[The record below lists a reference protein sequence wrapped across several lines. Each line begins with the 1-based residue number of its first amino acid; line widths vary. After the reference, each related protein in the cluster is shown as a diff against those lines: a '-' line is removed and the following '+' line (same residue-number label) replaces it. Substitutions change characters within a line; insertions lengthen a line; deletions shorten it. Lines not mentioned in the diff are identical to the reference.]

1 MRHREDTDCNRSI
14 LVRGQLGTVEADLES
29 VVAPDEGL
37 ADRLVG
43 EERGVLRDS
52 EFVEGLEACTQEDAG
67 VGEVVDAVLV
77 VVAGL

>member
-1 MRHREDTDCNRSI
+1 
-14 LVRGQLGTVEADLES
+14 
-29 VVAPDEGL
+29 
-37 ADRLVG
+37 LVG

-67 VGEVVDAVLV
+67 GVGEVVDAVLV

>member
-52 EFVEGLEACTQEDAG
+52 EFV
-67 VGEVVDAVLV
+67 
-77 VVAGL
+77 

>member
-1 MRHREDTDCNRSI
+1 
-14 LVRGQLGTVEADLES
+14 VRGHGRGRSPAISNRLLL
-29 VVAPDEGL
+29 VAPDEGL

-77 VVAGL
+77 VVAGLRTVRG

>member
-1 MRHREDTDCNRSI
+1 MIREDTDCDRSNDPF
-14 LVRGQLGTVEADLES
+14 LCVGTVEADLES
-29 VVAPDEGL
+29 VVAPEGL
-37 ADRLVG
+37 ADRFVG

>member
-1 MRHREDTDCNRSI
+1 M
-14 LVRGQLGTVEADLES
+14 
-29 VVAPDEGL
+29 
-37 ADRLVG
+37 VG